1 MPVTHAKLSSGI
13 STSYREAGPGNPV
26 TVVQIHGLGTG
37 HNNFDLL
44 TPQLS
49 KRLHTYDI
57 DLPGYGESE
66 CGPGERGITYF
77 ADSAAQFI
85 ETLELA
91 PVHVHG
97 TSMGGCV
104 AMVLAGRRPELI
116 DRLVI
121 TCSFAKFDR
130 ASHVIFKT
138 WRMAAAAGVEALA
151 LVTSHQGFSR
161 GFWDRPGSENT
172 VDAFVYALQG
182 MTPMEFLRD
191 LTLIENV
198 DISTDAANIRAPTLL
213 LGTDEDIMTPVQSS
227 PSGLGMTDLH
237 KLIPNSKLEIL
248 ENCGHFISI
257 ERPEETARA
266 IADFLLITEE
276 NLGSNGDGF

>member
-1 MPVTHAKLSSGI
+1 MTISHIKLGSGV
-13 STSYREAGPGNPV
+13 SASYREAGSGNPD

-57 DLPGYGESE
+57 DLPGYGESG

-77 ADSAAQFI
+77 ADSVAQFI

-161 GFWDRPGSENT
+161 GFWDRPESENT

-198 DISTDAANIRAPTLL
+198 DISADAANIRAPTLL
-213 LGTDEDIMTPVQSS
+213 LGTDEDIMTPMQSS

-237 KLIPNSKLEIL
+237 RLIPNSKLDML

-257 ERPEETARA
+257 ERPAETAQA
-266 IADFLLITEE
+266 IADFLLGAE
-276 NLGSNGDGF
+276 

>member
-1 MPVTHAKLSSGI
+1 MHIAQTMLASGI
-13 STSYREAGPGNPV
+13 STSYREAGYDNPV
-26 TVVQIHGLGTG
+26 SAVQIHGLGTG

-44 TPQLS
+44 TPHLS
-49 KRLHTYDI
+49 ERLHTYDI

-85 ETLELA
+85 EALELA

-104 AMVLAGRRPELI
+104 AMVLAARRPDLI
-116 DRLVI
+116 GRLVI
-121 TCSFAKFDR
+121 SCSFAKFDR

-161 GFWDRPGSENT
+161 GFWDRPESDNT

-198 DISTDAANIRAPTLL
+198 DISADAASIRAPTLL

-237 KLIPNSKLEIL
+237 ELIPNSKLEIL

-257 ERPEETARA
+257 ERPEDTARA
-266 IADFLLITEE
+266 IADFLLGAE
-276 NLGSNGDGF
+276 

>member
-1 MPVTHAKLSSGI
+1 MSVAHIKLNSGI
-13 STSYREAGPGNPV
+13 TTSYREAGSGNPV

-44 TPQLS
+44 TPHLS
-49 KRLHTYDI
+49 KYLHTYDI

-77 ADSAAQFI
+77 ADSVAQFM
-85 ETLELA
+85 ETLELG

-104 AMVLAGRRPELI
+104 AIVLAGKRPELI

-121 TCSFAKFDR
+121 SCSFAKFDR

-138 WRMAAAAGVEALA
+138 WRMVAAAGVEALA
-151 LVTSHQGFSR
+151 LITSHQGFSR
-161 GFWDRPGSENT
+161 GFWDRPESDNT
-172 VDAFVYALQG
+172 VDAFVHALQG

-191 LTLIENV
+191 LTLIENIDV
-198 DISTDAANIRAPTLL
+198 SAYATGIRAPTLL
-213 LGTDEDIMTPVQSS
+213 LGTDEDIMTPMQSS
-227 PSGLGMTDLH
+227 LSGLGMTDLH
-237 KLIPNSKLEIL
+237 KLIPDSKLDML
-248 ENCGHFISI
+248 EDCGHFISI
-257 ERPEETARA
+257 ERPAETAQA
-266 IADFLLITEE
+266 VADFLLNTE
-276 NLGSNGDGF
+276 

>member
-1 MPVTHAKLSSGI
+1 MHVTHIKPGSGVSSY
-13 STSYREAGPGNPV
+13 YREAGQDNPV

-44 TPQLS
+44 TPHLS

-77 ADSAAQFI
+77 ADSVAQFI

-138 WRMAAAAGVEALA
+138 WRIAAAAGVEALA

-161 GFWDRPGSENT
+161 GFWDRPESENT

-198 DISTDAANIRAPTLL
+198 DISADAANIRAPTLL

-266 IADFLLITEE
+266 IADFLLIAE
-276 NLGSNGDGF
+276 

>member
-1 MPVTHAKLSSGI
+1 MPVARVKLDSGV
-13 STSYREAGPGNPV
+13 STAYREAGADNPV
-26 TVVQIHGLGTG
+26 NVVQVHGLGTG

-66 CGPGERGITYF
+66 CGPGERSVTYF
-77 ADSAAQFI
+77 ADSVAQFI
-85 ETLELA
+85 ESLELS

-104 AMVLAGRRPELI
+104 AMALAARRPELI

-121 TCSFAKFDR
+121 SCSFAKFDK

-161 GFWDRPGSENT
+161 GFWDRPESEHT
-172 VDAFVYALQG
+172 VDAFVYALGG
-182 MTPMEFLRD
+182 MTPVEFLRD

-198 DISTDAANIRAPTLL
+198 DISDYAASIRAPTLL
-213 LGTDEDIMTPVQSS
+213 LGTDEDIMTPLQSS

-237 KLIPNSKLEIL
+237 RLIPHSRLDVL

-257 ERPEETARA
+257 ERPAETAQA
-266 IADFLLITEE
+266 IADYLLNAEE
-276 NLGSNGDGF
+276 NLGSE

>member
-1 MPVTHAKLSSGI
+1 MTISHIKLGSGV
-13 STSYREAGPGNPV
+13 SASYREAGNGNPV
-26 TVVQIHGLGTG
+26 TIVQVHGLGTG

-66 CGPGERGITYF
+66 SGPGVRSVGYF
-77 ADSAAQFI
+77 AESVAQFI
-85 ETLELA
+85 EALDVA

-104 AMVLAGRRPELI
+104 AMVLAARRPELI

-121 TCSFAKFDR
+121 SCSFAKFDR

-138 WRMAAAAGVEALA
+138 WRLAAAAGVEALA
-151 LVTSHQGFSR
+151 LITSHQGFSR
-161 GFWDRPGSENT
+161 GFWDRPESENT

-198 DISTDAANIRAPTLL
+198 DIRTDAASIRAPTLL
-213 LGTDEDIMTPVQSS
+213 LGTDEDIMTPMQSS

-237 KLIPNSKLEIL
+237 RLIPDSRLDML

-257 ERPEETARA
+257 ERPAETALA
-266 IADFLLITEE
+266 IADFLLNDKSEAY
-276 NLGSNGDGF
+276 D

>member
-1 MPVTHAKLSSGI
+1 MPVTNVKLGSGV
-13 STSYREAGPGNPV
+13 STSYREAGMENPI

-49 KRLHTYDI
+49 KHLHTYDI

-77 ADSAAQFI
+77 ADSVAQFI

-161 GFWDRPGSENT
+161 RFWDRPESENT

-182 MTPMEFLRD
+182 MTPTEFLRD

-198 DISTDAANIRAPTLL
+198 DISADAASIRAPTLL
-213 LGTDEDIMTPVQSS
+213 LGTDEDIMTPMQSS

-237 KLIPNSKLEIL
+237 RLIPNSKLDML

-257 ERPEETARA
+257 ERPAETAQA
-266 IADFLLITEE
+266 IADFLLGAE
-276 NLGSNGDGF
+276 

>member
-1 MPVTHAKLSSGI
+1 MHVAHIKLGSGVTA
-13 STSYREAGPGNPV
+13 SYREAGSGKPT

-44 TPQLS
+44 TPHLS

-77 ADSAAQFI
+77 ADSVAQFI

-116 DRLVI
+116 DRLVVS
-121 TCSFAKFDR
+121 CSFARFDR

-151 LVTSHQGFSR
+151 LITSHQGFSR
-161 GFWDRPGSENT
+161 GFWDRAESERT
-172 VDAFVYALQG
+172 VDAFVDALQG

-198 DISTDAANIRAPTLL
+198 DISADAARIRAPTLL
-213 LGTDEDIMTPVQSS
+213 LGTDEDIMTPMQSA

-237 KLIPNSKLEIL
+237 KLIPHSRLEML
-248 ENCGHFISI
+248 ADCGHFISI
-257 ERPEETARA
+257 ERPAETAQA
-266 IADFLLITEE
+266 IADFLLIEK
-276 NLGSNGDGF
+276 

>member
-1 MPVTHAKLSSGI
+1 MPVTHVKLGSGVSSY
-13 STSYREAGPGNPV
+13 YREAGQDNPV

-44 TPQLS
+44 TPHLS

-66 CGPGERGITYF
+66 CGPSERGITYF
-77 ADSAAQFI
+77 ADSVAQFI

-198 DISTDAANIRAPTLL
+198 DISADASSIRAPTLL

-227 PSGLGMTDLH
+227 SSGLGMTDLH

-266 IADFLLITEE
+266 SADFLLNAE
-276 NLGSNGDGF
+276 

>member
-1 MPVTHAKLSSGI
+1 MFMMHIANVKLDSGV
-13 STSYREAGPGNPV
+13 SASYREAGSGNPV
-26 TVVQIHGLGTG
+26 NVVQIHGLGTG

-77 ADSAAQFI
+77 ADSVAQFI

-104 AMVLAGRRPELI
+104 AMVLAGRRPDLI

-121 TCSFAKFDR
+121 SCSFAKFDR

-138 WRMAAAAGVEALA
+138 WRMAAAARVEALA
-151 LVTSHQGFSR
+151 LITSHQGFSR
-161 GFWDRPGSENT
+161 GFWDRPVSENT

-198 DISTDAANIRAPTLL
+198 DISADAASIRAPTLL
-213 LGTDEDIMTPVQSS
+213 LGTDEDIMTPMQSS

-237 KLIPNSKLEIL
+237 RLIPNSKLDML

-257 ERPEETARA
+257 ERPAETAVA
-266 IADFLLITEE
+266 IADFLLNDKSEAC
-276 NLGSNGDGF
+276 D

>member
-13 STSYREAGPGNPV
+13 STSYREAGSGNPV
-26 TVVQIHGLGTG
+26 SVVQVHGLGTG

-44 TPQLS
+44 TPHLS

-77 ADSAAQFI
+77 ADSVAQFI

-138 WRMAAAAGVEALA
+138 WRIAAAAGVEALA

-161 GFWDRPGSENT
+161 GFWDRPESENT

-191 LTLIENV
+191 LTLIENA

-237 KLIPNSKLEIL
+237 KSIPNSKLEIL

-266 IADFLLITEE
+266 IADFLLIAE
-276 NLGSNGDGF
+276 

>member
-1 MPVTHAKLSSGI
+1 MHVAHVKLDSGV
-13 STSYREAGPGNPV
+13 SASYREAGSGNPV
-26 TVVQIHGLGTG
+26 NVVQVHGLGTG

-66 CGPGERGITYF
+66 CGPGERGIDYF
-77 ADSAAQFI
+77 ADSVAEII

-130 ASHVIFKT
+130 
-138 WRMAAAAGVEALA
+138 VEALA

-161 GFWDRPGSENT
+161 GFWDRPGSEYT
-172 VDAFVYALQG
+172 VDAFAYALQG

-191 LTLIENV
+191 LTLLENL
-198 DISTDAANIRAPTLL
+198 DISAEAASVQAPTLL
-213 LGTDEDIMTPVQSS
+213 LGADEDIMTPMQSS

-237 KLIPNSKLEIL
+237 RLIPESKLDML

-257 ERPEETARA
+257 ERPAETAQA
-266 IADFLLITEE
+266 IADFLLIDE
-276 NLGSNGDGF
+276 

>member
-1 MPVTHAKLSSGI
+1 MHVAHVKLGSGV
-13 STSYREAGPGNPV
+13 STSYREAGTGNPV

-44 TPQLS
+44 TPHLS

-57 DLPGYGESE
+57 DLPGYGESG
-66 CGPGERGITYF
+66 CGPGERGINCF
-77 ADSAAQFI
+77 ADSVAQFI
-85 ETLELA
+85 ESLELG

-104 AMVLAGRRPELI
+104 AIVLAGKRPELI

-121 TCSFAKFDR
+121 SCSFAKFDR

-151 LVTSHQGFSR
+151 LLTSHQGFSR
-161 GFWDRPGSENT
+161 GFWDRPESENT

-198 DISTDAANIRAPTLL
+198 DISADAANIRAPTLL
-213 LGTDEDIMTPVQSS
+213 LGTDEDIMTPMQSS

-237 KLIPNSKLEIL
+237 KLIPDSKLDML

-257 ERPEETARA
+257 ERPAETAQA
-266 IADFLLITEE
+266 IADFLLVAQ
-276 NLGSNGDGF
+276 

>member
-1 MPVTHAKLSSGI
+1 MHVTQVKLESGV
-13 STSYREAGPGNPV
+13 SASYREAGSGNPV
-26 TVVQIHGLGTG
+26 NVVQIHGLGTG

-57 DLPGYGESE
+57 NLPGYGASES
-66 CGPGERGITYF
+66 GPGERGIDYF
-77 ADSAAQFI
+77 ADSVAQFI
-85 ETLELA
+85 ETLELE

-116 DRLVI
+116 DRLAI
-121 TCSFAKFDR
+121 TCSCAKFDR

-191 LTLIENV
+191 LTLIENL
-198 DISTDAANIRAPTLL
+198 DISAEAANIQAPTLL
-213 LGTDEDIMTPVQSS
+213 LGTDEDIMTPVQAS

-237 KLIPNSKLEIL
+237 KLIPHSTLEIL

-257 ERPEETARA
+257 ERPGETARA
-266 IADFLLITEE
+266 IADFLLIPEKI
-276 NLGSNGDGF
+276 NGVRLD

>member
-1 MPVTHAKLSSGI
+1 MPIAQVQLGSGV
-13 STSYREAGPGNPV
+13 SASYREAGTENSGS
-26 TVVQIHGLGTG
+26 VVQVHGLGTG

-66 CGPGERGITYF
+66 CAPGERGIDYF
-77 ADSAAQFI
+77 ADSVAQFI
-85 ETLELA
+85 EALELA

-161 GFWDRPGSENT
+161 GFWDRPESEHT
-172 VDAFVYALQG
+172 VEAFVYALQG

-191 LTLIENV
+191 LTLIENL
-198 DISTDAANIRAPTLL
+198 DISADAANIRAPTLL
-213 LGTDEDIMTPVQSS
+213 LGTDEDIMTPMQSS

-237 KLIPNSKLEIL
+237 RLIPDSKLDML

-257 ERPEETARA
+257 ERPIETARA
-266 IADFLLITEE
+266 IADFLLVAE
-276 NLGSNGDGF
+276 

>member
-1 MPVTHAKLSSGI
+1 MTISHIKLGSGI
-13 STSYREAGPGNPV
+13 SASYREAGFENSG
-26 TVVQIHGLGTG
+26 TVVQVHGLGTG

-66 CGPGERGITYF
+66 CGPGERGINYF
-77 ADSAAQFI
+77 ADSVAQFI

-161 GFWDRPGSENT
+161 GFWDRPESENT
-172 VDAFVYALQG
+172 VEAFVYALGG

-191 LTLIENV
+191 LTLIENL
-198 DISTDAANIRAPTLL
+198 DISADAANIRAPTLL
-213 LGTDEDIMTPVQSS
+213 LGTDEDIMTPMRSS

-237 KLIPNSKLEIL
+237 QLIPNSKLDML

-257 ERPEETARA
+257 ERPAETARA
-266 IADFLLITEE
+266 ITDFLLVAE
-276 NLGSNGDGF
+276 

>member
-1 MPVTHAKLSSGI
+1 MRIAQINLASGV
-13 STSYREAGPGNPV
+13 STSYREAGQDNPV

-44 TPQLS
+44 TPHLS

-66 CGPGERGITYF
+66 CAPGERSIGYF
-77 ADSAAQFI
+77 ADSVAQFI

-91 PVHVHG
+91 PAHVHG

-104 AMVLAGRRPELI
+104 AMLLAGTRPELI
-116 DRLVI
+116 DRLAI

-191 LTLIENV
+191 LTLIENL
-198 DISTDAANIRAPTLL
+198 DISAEAASIQAPTLL
-213 LGTDEDIMTPVQSS
+213 LGTDEDIMTPMQTS

-237 KLIPNSKLEIL
+237 RLIPDSTLDVL

-257 ERPEETARA
+257 ERPAETAQA
-266 IADFLLITEE
+266 IADFLLV
-276 NLGSNGDGF
+276 DK

>member
-1 MPVTHAKLSSGI
+1 MHVARVKLASGVSI
-13 STSYREAGPGNPV
+13 SYREAGQDNPV
-26 TVVQIHGLGTG
+26 TIVQVHGLGTG

-44 TPQLS
+44 TPHMS

-57 DLPGYGESE
+57 DLPGYGDSE

-77 ADSAAQFI
+77 ADSVAQFI

-104 AMVLAGRRPELI
+104 AMVLAEKRPELI

-121 TCSFAKFDR
+121 SCSFAKFDR

-151 LVTSHQGFSR
+151 LITSHQGFSR
-161 GFWDRPGSENT
+161 GFWDRPESDHT
-172 VDAFVYALQG
+172 VDAFVYALRG
-182 MTPMEFLRD
+182 MTPLEFLRD
-191 LTLIENV
+191 LKLIENIDV
-198 DISTDAANIRAPTLL
+198 STDAASIRAPTLL
-213 LGTDEDIMTPVQSS
+213 LGTDEDIMTPMQSS
-227 PSGLGMTDLH
+227 PSGLGMADLH
-237 KLIPNSKLEIL
+237 NLIPDSKLDML

-257 ERPEETARA
+257 ERPAETAQA
-266 IADFLLITEE
+266 IADFLLVAQ
-276 NLGSNGDGF
+276 

>member
-1 MPVTHAKLSSGI
+1 MHVARVKLASGVSI
-13 STSYREAGPGNPV
+13 SYREAGQDNPV
-26 TVVQIHGLGTG
+26 TIVQVHGLGTG

-44 TPQLS
+44 TPHMS

-57 DLPGYGESE
+57 DLPGYGDSE

-77 ADSAAQFI
+77 ADSVAQFI

-104 AMVLAGRRPELI
+104 AMVLAGKRPELI

-121 TCSFAKFDR
+121 SCSFAKFDR

-151 LVTSHQGFSR
+151 LITSHQGFSR
-161 GFWDRPGSENT
+161 GFWDRPESDNT
-172 VDAFVYALQG
+172 VDAFVYALRG
-182 MTPMEFLRD
+182 MTPLEFLRD
-191 LTLIENV
+191 LKLIENIDV
-198 DISTDAANIRAPTLL
+198 STDAASIRAPTLL
-213 LGTDEDIMTPVQSS
+213 LGTDEDIMTPMQSS
-227 PSGLGMTDLH
+227 PSGLGMADLH
-237 KLIPNSKLEIL
+237 NLIPDSKLDML

-257 ERPEETARA
+257 ERPAETAQA
-266 IADFLLITEE
+266 IADFLLVAQ
-276 NLGSNGDGF
+276 